1 MKFPKI
7 KVRKGAGIR
16 LLASAAVSFGAA
28 FFGYYRYM
36 QGLEEQWE
44 YITGKADEKG
54 NTFFTNMDDPNQNRD
69 RYLMFGKEK
78 SSELW
83 KNAQEIANNDQESND

>member
-7 KVRKGAGIR
+7 KIRKGAGIR
-16 LLASAAVSFGAA
+16 LLASTALSFGAA

-44 YITGKADEKG
+44 YLTGEADEKG
-54 NTFFTNMDDPNQNRD
+54 NTFFTNMDDPDQNRD

-83 KNAQEIANNDQESND
+83 KNAQEKVNNDQESND

>member
-7 KVRKGAGIR
+7 SIRNDAGIR
-16 LLASAAVSFGAA
+16 LLASTALSFGAA
-28 FFGYYRYM
+28 FFGYYRYK
-36 QGLEEQWE
+36 QGLEEEWE
-44 YITGKADEKG
+44 YLTGKADEKS
-54 NTFFTNMDDPNQNRD
+54 NTFFTDMADPDHDRD

>member
-7 KVRKGAGIR
+7 KIRKGAGIR
-16 LLASAAVSFGAA
+16 LLASAALSFGAA
-28 FFGYYRYM
+28 FFGYYSYK
-36 QGLEEQWE
+36 QGLEEEWE
-44 YITGKADEKG
+44 YLTGTADEKS
-54 NTFFTNMDDPNQNRD
+54 NTFFTDMADPDQGRD

>member
-7 KVRKGAGIR
+7 KIRKGAGIR
-16 LLASAAVSFGAA
+16 LLASAALSFGAA
-28 FFGYYRYM
+28 FFGYYSYK
-36 QGLEEQWE
+36 QGLEEEWE
-44 YITGKADEKG
+44 YLTGTADEKS
-54 NTFFTNMDDPNQNRD
+54 NTFFADMADPDKDRD

>member
-7 KVRKGAGIR
+7 KIRKGAGIR

-54 NTFFTNMDDPNQNRD
+54 NTFFTNMDDPDQNRD

-83 KNAQEIANNDQESND
+83 KNAQEIANNDRESND

>member
-7 KVRKGAGIR
+7 KVRKGDGVR
-16 LLASAAVSFGAA
+16 LLASAALSFGAA

-54 NTFFTNMDDPNQNRD
+54 NTFFTNMDDPDQNRD

-83 KNAQEIANNDQESND
+83 KNAQEIVNNDQESND

>member
-7 KVRKGAGIR
+7 KIRKGAGIR
-16 LLASAAVSFGAA
+16 LLASAALSFGAA
-28 FFGYYRYM
+28 FFGYYSYK
-36 QGLEEQWE
+36 QGLEEEWE
-44 YITGKADEKG
+44 YLTGTADEKS
-54 NTFFTNMDDPNQNRD
+54 NTFFTDMADPGQDRD

>member
-7 KVRKGAGIR
+7 KIRTGAGIR
-16 LLASAAVSFGAA
+16 LLASAALSFGAA
-28 FFGYYRYM
+28 FFGYYSYR
-36 QGLEEQWE
+36 QGLEEEWE
-44 YITGKADEKG
+44 YLTGKADEKG
-54 NTFFTNMDDPNQNRD
+54 NTFFTNMADPDQDRD

>member
-54 NTFFTNMDDPNQNRD
+54 NTFFTNMADPDKDRD

>member
-7 KVRKGAGIR
+7 KVRKGAGSR

-54 NTFFTNMDDPNQNRD
+54 NTFFTNMDDPDQNRD
-69 RYLMFGKEK
+69 RYLMFGKER

>member
-7 KVRKGAGIR
+7 KIRKGAGIR
-16 LLASAAVSFGAA
+16 LLASTALSFGAA

-54 NTFFTNMDDPNQNRD
+54 NTFFTNMDDPDQNRD

>member
-7 KVRKGAGIR
+7 KIRKGAGIR
-16 LLASAAVSFGAA
+16 LLASTALSFGTA

-54 NTFFTNMDDPNQNRD
+54 NTFFTNMDDPDQNRD

-83 KNAQEIANNDQESND
+83 KNAQEIVNNEQESND

>member
-7 KVRKGAGIR
+7 KIRKGTGIR
-16 LLASAAVSFGAA
+16 LLASTALSFGAA

-54 NTFFTNMDDPNQNRD
+54 NTFFTNMDDPDQNRD

-83 KNAQEIANNDQESND
+83 KNAQEIVNNDQESND

>member
-7 KVRKGAGIR
+7 KIREGAGIR
-16 LLASAAVSFGAA
+16 LLASAALSFGAA

-54 NTFFTNMDDPNQNRD
+54 NTFFTNMDDPDQNRD

>member
-54 NTFFTNMDDPNQNRD
+54 NTFFTNMDDPDQNRD

>member
-7 KVRKGAGIR
+7 KIRKGAGIR

-28 FFGYYRYM
+28 FFGYYSYR

-44 YITGKADEKG
+44 YLTDKADEKG
-54 NTFFTNMDDPNQNRD
+54 NTFFTNMDDPDQNRN
-69 RYLMFGKEK
+69 RYLMFGKER

-83 KNAQEIANNDQESND
+83 KNAQEMLNNEQESND

>member
-28 FFGYYRYM
+28 FFGHYRYM

-54 NTFFTNMDDPNQNRD
+54 NTFFTNMDDPDQNRD

-83 KNAQEIANNDQESND
+83 KNAQEIVNNDQESND

>member
-1 MKFPKI
+1 MKFTKI
-7 KVRKGAGIR
+7 KIRKGAGIR

-54 NTFFTNMDDPNQNRD
+54 NTFFTNMDDPDQNRD

-83 KNAQEIANNDQESND
+83 KNAQEIVNNDQESND

>member
-54 NTFFTNMDDPNQNRD
+54 NTFFTNMSDPDQNRD

-83 KNAQEIANNDQESND
+83 KNAQERVNNEQESDD

>member
-7 KVRKGAGIR
+7 SIRKGAGIR
-16 LLASAAVSFGAA
+16 LLASTALSFGAA
-28 FFGYYRYM
+28 FFGYYRYK
-36 QGLEEQWE
+36 QGLEEEWE
-44 YITGKADEKG
+44 YLTGKADEKS
-54 NTFFTNMDDPNQNRD
+54 NTFFTDMADPDQDRD

>member
-7 KVRKGAGIR
+7 KIRKGAGIR
-16 LLASAAVSFGAA
+16 LLASTALSFGAA
-28 FFGYYRYM
+28 FFGYYRYK
-36 QGLEEQWE
+36 QGLEEEWE
-44 YITGKADEKG
+44 YLTGKADEKG
-54 NTFFTNMDDPNQNRD
+54 NTFFTDMGDPDQDRD

>member
-7 KVRKGAGIR
+7 KIRKGAGIR
-16 LLASAAVSFGAA
+16 LLSSTALSFGAA
-28 FFGYYRYM
+28 FFGYYLYR
-36 QGLEEQWE
+36 QGLEEEWE
-44 YITGKADEKG
+44 YLTGKADEKS
-54 NTFFTNMDDPNQNRD
+54 NTFFTDMSDPDQNRD

>member
-7 KVRKGAGIR
+7 KIRKGAGIR
-16 LLASAAVSFGAA
+16 LLASAALSFGAA
-28 FFGYYRYM
+28 FFGYYSYK
-36 QGLEEQWE
+36 QGLEEEWE
-44 YITGKADEKG
+44 YLTGKADEKG
-54 NTFFTNMDDPNQNRD
+54 NTFFTDLAAAEDRD

>member
-7 KVRKGAGIR
+7 KIRKGAGIR
-16 LLASAAVSFGAA
+16 LLASAALSFGTA
-28 FFGYYRYM
+28 FFGYYSYK
-36 QGLEEQWE
+36 QGLEEEWE
-44 YITGKADEKG
+44 YLTGKADEKG
-54 NTFFTNMDDPNQNRD
+54 NTFFTNMYDPDQNRD

-83 KNAQEIANNDQESND
+83 KNAQEIVNNDQESND

>member
-54 NTFFTNMDDPNQNRD
+54 NTFFTNMDDPDQNRD
-69 RYLMFGKEK
+69 RYLMFGKER

-83 KNAQEIANNDQESND
+83 KNAQEIANNEQESND

>member
-7 KVRKGAGIR
+7 KIRKGAGIR

-44 YITGKADEKG
+44 YITGTADEKG
-54 NTFFTNMDDPNQNRD
+54 NTFFTNMSDPDQNRD

-83 KNAQEIANNDQESND
+83 KNAQEIVNNDQESND

>member
-54 NTFFTNMDDPNQNRD
+54 NTFFTNMDDPDQNRD

-78 SSELW
+78 SAELW
-83 KNAQEIANNDQESND
+83 EVAQEKPSNDQESND

>member
-16 LLASAAVSFGAA
+16 LLASTALSFGAA

-54 NTFFTNMDDPNQNRD
+54 NTFFTNMDDPEQNRD

>member
-7 KVRKGAGIR
+7 KIRKGAGIR
-16 LLASAAVSFGAA
+16 LLASAALSFGAA
-28 FFGYYRYM
+28 FFGYYSYK
-36 QGLEEQWE
+36 QGLEEEWE
-44 YITGKADEKG
+44 YLTGTADGKS
-54 NTFFTNMDDPNQNRD
+54 NTFFTDMADPDKDRD

>member
-7 KVRKGAGIR
+7 KIRKGAGIR
-16 LLASAAVSFGAA
+16 LLASTALSFGAA

-54 NTFFTNMDDPNQNRD
+54 NTFFTNMDDPDQNRD

-83 KNAQEIANNDQESND
+83 KNAQEIVNNDQESND

>member
-7 KVRKGAGIR
+7 KIRKGAGIR
-16 LLASAAVSFGAA
+16 LLASTALSFGAA

-44 YITGKADEKG
+44 YITSKADEKG
-54 NTFFTNMDDPNQNRD
+54 NTFFTNMDDPEQNRD

>member
-7 KVRKGAGIR
+7 KIRKGAGIR
-16 LLASAAVSFGAA
+16 LLASTALSFGAA
-28 FFGYYRYM
+28 FFGYYRYK
-36 QGLEEQWE
+36 QGLEEEWE
-44 YITGKADEKG
+44 YLTGKADEKS
-54 NTFFTNMDDPNQNRD
+54 NTFFTDMSDPDQNRD
-69 RYLMFGKEK
+69 RYLMLGKVK

>member
-54 NTFFTNMDDPNQNRD
+54 NTFFTNMDDPDQDRD

>member
-7 KVRKGAGIR
+7 KIRKGAGIR
-16 LLASAAVSFGAA
+16 LLASTALSFGAA
-28 FFGYYRYM
+28 FFGYYRYK
-36 QGLEEQWE
+36 QGLEEEWE
-44 YITGKADEKG
+44 YLTGTADEKS
-54 NTFFTNMDDPNQNRD
+54 NTFFTDMSDPDQDRD

>member
-16 LLASAAVSFGAA
+16 FLASAAVSFGAA

-54 NTFFTNMDDPNQNRD
+54 NTFFTNMDDTDQNRD

-83 KNAQEIANNDQESND
+83 KNAQEIVNNDQESND

>member
-7 KVRKGAGIR
+7 KIIKGAGIR
-16 LLASAAVSFGAA
+16 LLASAALSFGAV
-28 FFGYYRYM
+28 FFGYYSYK
-36 QGLEEQWE
+36 QGLEEEWE
-44 YITGKADEKG
+44 YLTGTADKKS
-54 NTFFTNMDDPNQNRD
+54 NTFFTDMADPDKDRD

>member
-1 MKFPKI
+1 MRFPKI
-7 KVRKGAGIR
+7 KIRKGAGIR
-16 LLASAAVSFGAA
+16 LLASAALSFGAA
-28 FFGYYRYM
+28 FFGYYSYK
-36 QGLEEQWE
+36 QGLEEEWE
-44 YITGKADEKG
+44 YLTGTADEKS
-54 NTFFTNMDDPNQNRD
+54 NTFFTDMADPDQNRD